1 MVIDNTSTNP
11 VKYVDSNLYVSGK
24 GPTRWFASTTS
35 AHQETWGPAVYGLNR
50 GPIEKKEE
58 PEEPGQ
64 PVSDADEIAAVIAA
78 SDKAKISLQNDL
90 TLTAPIVV
98 GNGKDITFDLGGN
111 TITAN
116 NSVGISVLKGIVTIE
131 NGNITGSQVA
141 ITVQNGGEAIINS
154 GTFTTTASSAGQVM
168 NAVGTGSKLIIN
180 GGTFNSQETGAMAFD
195 GATIEINGGT
205 FNATDNFPVGTNGTN
220 GRGNNTLVIN
230 KAVLNGN
237 ITSAGYEACGIYV
250 ANNDNVI
257 VGKDVEINVVNG
269 CGILMRGGQVTVKKG
284 VKINLTTD
292 KSIDFTGYVGD
303 NKTKMSQSG
312 IIYHESANYPGK
324 VGMSLTVEDG
334 VKITGVAH
342 SIEILSNEVT
352 PNVNIGNGDYIP
364 IYPEV

>member
-1 MVIDNTSTNP
+1 MTIDNNSTNTIR
-11 VKYVDSNLYVSGK
+11 YVDSNTVRVGQ
-24 GPTRWFASTTS
+24 GPEAWQSTTIT
-35 AHQETWGPAVYGLNR
+35 AHQELWGPAVYGMNR

-64 PVSDADEIAAVIAA
+64 PVSDADEIVAVIAA

-90 TLTAPIVV
+90 TLTVPIVV

-111 TITAN
+111 TITVN
-116 NSVGISVLKGIVTIE
+116 NSVGISVLKGKATIE
-131 NGNITGSQVA
+131 NGNITGSQIAV
-141 ITVQNGGEAIINS
+141 TVQNGGEAIVNS
-154 GTFTTTASSAGQVM
+154 GTFTTTASSAGQIM
-168 NAVGTGSKLIIN
+168 NAVGTGSKLTIN
-180 GGTFNSQETGAMAFD
+180 GGTFNSQETGVMAFD

-205 FNATDNFPVGTNGTN
+205 FNAADNFPVGTNGTN

-237 ITSAGYEACGIYV
+237 IISTGYEACGIYI

-257 VGKDVEINVVNG
+257 IGKDVEINVVNG

-292 KSIDFTGYVGD
+292 KGIDFTGYVGD
-303 NKTKMSQSG
+303 NKTKMNQSG

-324 VGMSLTVEDG
+324 AGMSLTVEDG

-342 SIEILSNEVT
+342 SIEILSNEAT
-352 PNVNIGNGDYIP
+352 PNVSIGNGDYIP
-364 IYPEV
+364 TYPEV